1 MTPGLQRVAQKKQSF
16 FDSSDFPDDL
26 DLLRGGGSL
35 ASKEPELKEQSMGSH
50 KDNGAHF
57 RFDLEP
63 GAWMFS
69 HMDTGGFELKEP
81 INSQSHFHE
90 GASPKQHMGTSIA
103 GPCAKPDLGGDASG
117 KPDFGIG
124 CLDDIDAELGLPVTL
139 QNLKTLNAKAELQPS
154 QSPSKPPTVTIPTA
168 GETDTSHQKKPLSLV
183 EWGRTVVGRPI
194 SSDQL
199 SVPWCQPSKWGA
211 SKRLNLDIMS
221 QTPCTTPPEHV
232 WNQLRATAS
241 ELLGLTNPMLQV

>member
-1 MTPGLQRVAQKKQSF
+1 MAFSLKLFTDDEPAPDMTPGLQRVAQKKQSF

-90 GASPKQHMGTSIA
+90 GV
-103 GPCAKPDLGGDASG
+103 
-117 KPDFGIG
+117 
-124 CLDDIDAELGLPVTL
+124 LPSSTWVPRL
-139 QNLKTLNAKAELQPS
+139 RDHAPNLILVVMP
-154 QSPSKPPTVTIPTA
+154 V
-168 GETDTSHQKKPLSLV
+168 GSL
-183 EWGRTVVGRPI
+183 I
-194 SSDQL
+194 L
-199 SVPWCQPSKWGA
+199 A
-211 SKRLNLDIMS
+211 
-221 QTPCTTPPEHV
+221 
-232 WNQLRATAS
+232 
-241 ELLGLTNPMLQV
+241 